1 MRKRPWIKPLTLEMI
16 ESRNEARR
24 NGDRVLEK
32 ELNKQIRKRAQKDR
46 AIWLEGHIQAGS
58 WDEIKQYKKA
68 RKPKITARRLQNSQ
82 GEVVESHQRAD
93 TFAQHLEHVQWAER
107 PMHPREERLALG
119 PPIPSET
126 GTITALEVQEAI
138 QKLRTK
144 RAAVQVPAEYLRA
157 LEAESTI
164 DEDHW

>member
-1 MRKRPWIKPLTLEMI
+1 MI

-46 AIWLEGHIQAGS
+46 ALWLEGHIQAGS
-58 WDEIKQYKKA
+58 WDEIKQYNKA

-107 PMHPREERLALG
+107 PMHQ
-119 PPIPSET
+119 T
-126 GTITALEVQEAI
+126 EVQ
-138 QKLRTK
+138 
-144 RAAVQVPAEYLRA
+144 
-157 LEAESTI
+157 SSGS
-164 DEDHW
+164 D